1 MKHAI
6 KVLEEARKRIGDDS
20 PEEKKE
26 FARAIAV
33 LRAIGAKSLP
43 KQVIAAQLDAVDFGP
58 FAEYR
63 LLWDCETEQ
72 RKDWHEIP
80 LRLSPGDIVL
90 TCRAQFDESEERRV
104 KKKKPNQSPEPTA
117 PSGRG
122 SS

>member
-6 KVLEEARKRIGDDS
+6 KVLNEARQRMGADS

-33 LRAIGAKSLP
+33 LRAIGAKPLP
-43 KQVIAAQLDAVDFGP
+43 KQVVAAQLDAVDFGP

-63 LLWDCETEQ
+63 LLWDYETEQ

-80 LRLSPGDIVL
+80 LRLSPGDIVF
-90 TCRAQFDESEERRV
+90 TCREQFSESEERRS
-104 KKKKPNQSPEPTA
+104 KNEKA
-117 PSGRG
+117 
-122 SS
+122 

>member
-6 KVLEEARKRIGDDS
+6 KVLEDARKRIGDDS
-20 PEEKKE
+20 SEEKKE
-26 FARAIAV
+26 FTRAIAA
-33 LRAIGAKSLP
+33 LRAIGAKPLP
-43 KQVIAAQLDAVDFGP
+43 KQVVAAQLEAVDFGP

-63 LLWDCETEQ
+63 LLWDYETEH
-72 RKDWHEIP
+72 RKDWREIP

-90 TCRAQFDESEERRV
+90 TCRAQFAESEERRL
-104 KKKKPNQSPEPTA
+104 KEKKPNQAPEPTA